1 LKNKPSMIHQ
11 KTKSSSQ
18 DKKEHIRI
26 CLEENV
32 ESFNTTGFENFCFIN
47 NPLPEID
54 FEDVDTSCSFLGK
67 SISAP
72 FIISPMTGGCDF
84 SGKIN
89 HNLAMAAQELG
100 LPMAVGSQ
108 RLGLEDPS
116 LISSFQVREVASDI
130 PLIANL
136 GAVYLNYGYGLEEC
150 ERAVDMIGADALML
164 YLNPMQK
171 VFQGGSNI
179 KFRGLAEK
187 IGYICKHLSVPVIV
201 KEVGFGLSDSA
212 AILLK
217 KAGVSLLDVAGSGG
231 TSWVKVTR
239 YLEGDFS
246 TASNALLDGWGVPTA
261 GALISLREVVKDIPI
276 IASGGIR
283 SGVHMAKAM
292 ALGASYVGMALPLLA
307 PAMESGEAV
316 TKKIA
321 RVIREL
327 KAVMF
332 CCGVINIARLREGQC
347 IRKLSW

>member
-1 LKNKPSMIHQ
+1 MKNKTSVIYQ
-11 KTKSSSQ
+11 KTKSSSK
-18 DKKEHIRI
+18 DKKEHVRI

-32 ESFNTTGFENFCFIN
+32 ESFNTTGFENFCLIN

-72 FIISPMTGGCDF
+72 FIISPMTGGCDL

-89 HNLAMAAQELG
+89 HNLAMAAQKLG
-100 LPMAVGSQ
+100 VVMSVGSQ
-108 RLGLEDPS
+108 RLGIEDPS
-116 LISSFQVREVASDI
+116 LVPSFQVREVAPDI
-130 PLIANL
+130 PLLANL

-212 AILLK
+212 AMLLK
-217 KAGVSLLDVAGSGG
+217 KAGVSILDVAGSGG
-231 TSWVKVTR
+231 TSWVKITR
-239 YLEGDFS
+239 YLKGDFS
-246 TASNALLDGWGVPTA
+246 AGANAHFDGWGVPTA
-261 GALISLREVVKDIPI
+261 DALISLGEIVKDIPI

-307 PAMESGEAV
+307 PAMASGEAV

-321 RVIREL
+321 RVIREF
-327 KAVMF
+327 KTVMF
-332 CCGVINIARLREGQC
+332 CCGAINIARLREGQC
-347 IRKLSW
+347 IRKRSW